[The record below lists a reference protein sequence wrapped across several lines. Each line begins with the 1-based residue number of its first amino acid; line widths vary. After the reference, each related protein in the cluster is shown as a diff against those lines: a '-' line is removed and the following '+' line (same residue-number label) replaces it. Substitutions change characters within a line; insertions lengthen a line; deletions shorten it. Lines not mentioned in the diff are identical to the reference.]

1 MKKHISITFIFAIM
15 IIMLIANP
23 AHAYVDPN
31 TGGYVFQIL
40 FPILSGIAAIFLF
53 FRDQAKRAIHG
64 VVNLVRRVFGGKTDS

>member
-1 MKKHISITFIFAIM
+1 MSNKTM
-15 IIMLIANP
+15 MNVCLIALMLLIAKP
-23 AHAYVDPN
+23 ALAYVDPN

-64 VVNLVRRVFGGKTDS
+64 IVNLVRRTFRGKTD